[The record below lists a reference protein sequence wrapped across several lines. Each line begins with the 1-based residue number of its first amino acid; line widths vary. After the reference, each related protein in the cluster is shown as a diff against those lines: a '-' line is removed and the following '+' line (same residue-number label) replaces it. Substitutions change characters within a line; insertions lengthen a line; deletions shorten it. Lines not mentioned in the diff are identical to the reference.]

1 MIGPHSPNY
10 EEQYGR
16 RLLAAVVDETAKSNP
31 HKVFASI
38 PKSSDLS
45 DGWRDISAVEIAHA
59 VNYVAWWIRDTI
71 GINESFETLAYLGAS
86 DVRYAVFCLAAIK
99 TGYKARNR
107 VWH

>member
-1 MIGPHSPNY
+1 MSESHSPNY
-10 EEQYGR
+10 KEQYGR

-31 HKVFASI
+31 RKTFASI

-59 VNYVAWWIRDTI
+59 VDYVAWWIKNTI
-71 GINESFETLAYLGAS
+71 GISEGFETLAYLGTS

-99 TGYKARNR
+99 TGYKARNCA
-107 VWH
+107 